1 MEVKIH
7 EKEIQ
12 KLVFKTLC
20 HVLVEKRLYHKFR
33 CFIGHQNQCTVLYT
47 SLRDLD
53 RIFSFAQRRGSRD
66 NPFINAATR
75 KDVYTIMSNIGEP
88 LKPRNENNIAM
99 IQNRVISLLNALL
112 HGCVEGTASS
122 IMEVENIGRET
133 FNLVCEQIFGKDF
146 VDETEKD
153 VPENVKMMR
162 QLQEE
167 YSKENGNADPK
178 LIGFMEWI
186 SKHHQSVFGN
196 NEPTWNV
203 TTANTDDIDWD
214 DEFIWDVISAD

>member
-1 MEVKIH
+1 MEVKI
-7 EKEIQ
+7 KENDIR

-33 CFIGHQNQCTVLYT
+33 CCIGHKNQCTELYLLLNNSYEFL
-47 SLRDLD
+47 SLV
-53 RIFSFAQRRGSRD
+53 QRNGNRD
-66 NPFINAATR
+66 NPFFNTTTR
-75 KDVYTIMSNIGEP
+75 EDVYELMGNIGHP
-88 LKPRNENNIAM
+88 IKPQKISDVAV
-99 IQNRVISLLNALL
+99 IQNRVITLLNSLL
-112 HGCVEGTASS
+112 HSCVEYTVKN
-122 IMEVENIGRET
+122 IMEVEEIGRET
-133 FNLVCEQIFGKDF
+133 FNLICEQIFGKDF

-196 NEPTWNV
+196 NELILNTTTRNNDNV
-203 TTANTDDIDWD
+203 DWD
-214 DEFIWDVISAD
+214 DEFALELFDDE